1 MITLRSLFIVHALF
15 ATSSVFAQAWPS
27 RPVQIVVPFAAGGAV
42 DLVGRVVAQALQDSL
57 KTPFVILNRP
67 GAGGNIG
74 TDVVAKAA
82 PDGQTILLTTN
93 GQSISPAIFKSL
105 SWDPF
110 RDFAPVT
117 QLFATSIV
125 IVTSPKSRLKT
136 LGDVIAAAKA
146 RPGELNYGGSG
157 VGNAFHL
164 TMELLKG
171 RAGFDMQM
179 VPYKSDG
186 EIINALNSGDI
197 EIAMLSIAT
206 ARAQVENGDLRGIAI
221 TSPRRSKALPDVPTI
236 AEQGIPGFSAE
247 GYLGFFAPAKTPRDI
262 VDRLWRESKAAMDL
276 PALRTRLEAFAVET
290 VASAPDDFAA
300 FYRADVE
307 RFKAIVRDAKIPLQ
321 E

>member
-1 MITLRSLFIVHALF
+1 MTPRLAPMLFCLIA
-15 ATSSVFAQAWPS
+15 AAPASAQNWPS
-27 RPVQIVVPFAAGGAV
+27 KPVQIVVPFAAGGAV
-42 DLVGRVVAQALQDSL
+42 DLVGRVFSQALQDAM
-57 KTPFVILNRP
+57 KTPFVIVNRP

-82 PDGQTILLTTN
+82 PDGHTILLTTN

-105 SWDPF
+105 AWDPF
-110 RDFAPVT
+110 RDFTPVT
-117 QLFATSIV
+117 QLFSTSIV
-125 IVTSPKSRLKT
+125 IVTSPKSRLTT
-136 LGDVIAAAKA
+136 LQDVIAAAKA
-146 RPGELNYGGSG
+146 RPGDLNYGGTG

-171 RAGFDMQM
+171 RAGFDMRM

-186 EIINALNSGDI
+186 EIINALNTGDI

-206 ARAQVENGDLRGIAI
+206 ARPQVENGDLRGIAI
-221 TSPRRSKALPDVPTI
+221 TSPRRSKALPGVPTV

-247 GYLGFFAPAKTPRDI
+247 GYIGFFAPAKTPREI
-262 VDRLWRESKAAMDL
+262 VERLWREAKAAMDQASL
-276 PALRTRLEAFAVET
+276 QARLEAFAVES
-290 VASAPDDFAA
+290 VASSPDEFAA

-307 RFKAIVRDAKIPLQ
+307 RFKTIVRDANIPLQ